1 MRALVIGATG
11 LVGRAFVSLA
21 LEDAAVTKV
30 ISLVRRKGNLAHAKL
45 EEHVV
50 DFAKEETWP
59 ALEADALFSTLGTTV
74 KIAGTREAQREVDY
88 GIQYRVAAA
97 AAKAGVPTYV
107 LVSSLGANADAMSA
121 YSKMKGELDRDVQ
134 KLGFARVRI
143 LRPSMLVGDRDV
155 TRPGERIG
163 ETLLNAVAWIP
174 GISKLRPIEGT
185 TVAAAMLRAARDSEP
200 GVKFLENAALFA

>member
-1 MRALVIGATG
+1 MRALLIGATG

-30 ISLVRRKGNLAHAKL
+30 ISLVRRASGVAHPKL

-50 DFAKEETWP
+50 DFAKRETWP

-74 KIAGTREAQREVDY
+74 KVAGSREAQREIDY
-88 GIQYRVAAA
+88 GIQYRVAEAA
-97 AAKAGVPTYV
+97 AAAGVATYV
-107 LVSSLGANADAMSA
+107 LVSSLGASPTAMSA

-143 LRPSMLVGDRDV
+143 LRPSMLVGERDV
-155 TRPGERIG
+155 ARPGERIG
-163 ETLLNAVAWIP
+163 ETLLRGVSWIP
-174 GISKLRPIEGT
+174 GISKMRPIEGT
-185 TVAAAMLRAARDSEP
+185 TVAAAMLRAARDPEP
-200 GVKFLENAALFA
+200 GVKVLENEALFG